1 MQGSGI
7 AFYVSSIHSRTMY
20 VVPMERA

>member
-1 MQGSGI
+1 
-7 AFYVSSIHSRTMY
+7 VSCIYSRTKY